1 MPSSKLC
8 WRGFPTGTTG
18 TITQKAG
25 ELVMTVDD
33 GWHRRQAVAIASTLP
48 DDIDDARKILQLSMK
63 LLDGFLSEGS
73 KPGSVGAVEADQPP
87 QPQSGMLRTT
97 KLWLCAALV
106 LAIVVPSPIFQGNSI
121 FASAA
126 KADGLTSAR

>member
-1 MPSSKLC
+1 
-8 WRGFPTGTTG
+8 
-18 TITQKAG
+18 
-25 ELVMTVDD
+25 MTVDD

-87 QPQSGMLRTT
+87 PPQSGMLRTT

-121 FASAA
+121 FASA